1 MPQTE
6 VLGDTNGCLDDAPN
20 ENNGK
25 GGIVERGIFLSLPF
39 SGVVGTTRCLSSIV
53 ARNLR

>member
-6 VLGDTNGCLDDAPN
+6 VLGDTNGCLDDAPD

-25 GGIVERGIFLSLPF
+25 GGRLERGIFLSLPF